1 MRTRALV
8 LALLC
13 CVSWSSSA
21 LAQAPSATPA
31 PSPQAP
37 AGCNPSL
44 QITDLPANQ
53 SDDYGPSRSFQ
64 TLKTNYTSSYPN
76 LAYFTGLNCVRY
88 TGSALMGTP
97 PTYIAPCTAA
107 SGGDA
112 PKLDISLPQAASSLT
127 TAQHDIEIAFRDI
140 RTLAYRLR
148 TCDFLLSIIAWNT
161 MGRGISQQLIYS
173 WQIGCNSFLNES
185 DSATTVSF
193 NQANSNYLRAAAVL
207 ATTPTDK
214 QAAAAFESAYTAFV
228 FARYDEY
235 DDLNQRLQA
244 CATVVSNFAYPAN
257 KARFFCNYGG
267 LIGALLTGSATA
279 FGKHW
284 GGTATSTQAQV
295 QGLGTVF
302 IAFPALCANSGGGGK
317 GG

>member
-1 MRTRALV
+1 MRTRA
-8 LALLC
+8 ALLAFLC
-13 CVSWSSSA
+13 FSA
-21 LAQAPSATPA
+21 WAAPFASAQTPSATPF
-31 PSPQAP
+31 PTPQAVS
-37 AGCNPSL
+37 GCNPSL
-44 QITDLPANQ
+44 RITDLPANQ
-53 SDDYGPSRSFQ
+53 SDYYGPTRSFQ
-64 TLKTNYTSSYPN
+64 TLKSNYTTSFPN

-97 PTYIAPCTAA
+97 PSYIAPCSAA
-107 SGGDA
+107 SGGTA
-112 PKLDISLPQAASSLT
+112 PKLDISVPKPESSLT

-148 TCDFLLSIIAWNT
+148 TCDFMLSIIAWNT
-161 MGRGISQQLIYS
+161 MGRGLPAQLTYS
-173 WQIGCNSFLNES
+173 WQVGCNSFLNES
-185 DSATTVSF
+185 GDASTLTF
-193 NQANSNYLRAAAVL
+193 NQADKNYVVAAAAL
-207 ATTPTDK
+207 ANAPTDK
-214 QAAAAFESAYTAFV
+214 QAAAAFASAYTAFV

-244 CATVVSNFAYPAN
+244 CAAVVTSYAYPAN

-284 GGTATSTQAQV
+284 GATSSSTQAQV

-302 IAFPALCANSGGGGK
+302 IAFPALCSK
-317 GG
+317 